1 MLEMPVCNAD
11 AFQIFLNELSKQ
23 SPLEFKIL
31 VLDNGAFH
39 KATKLIIPDNIV
51 LIFLPPYSPE
61 LNPSEKIWAKFKR
74 DFTNRLFESL
84 DPLEIYLS
92 QLANLL
98 NTMEVISICAYKY
111 IISNPFWT
119 MI

>member
-1 MLEMPVCNAD
+1 MPVCNAD

-23 SPLEFKIL
+23 RPLELKIL

-39 KATKLIIPDNIV
+39 KAIKLSIPDHIV

-61 LNPSEKIWAKFKR
+61 LNPAEKVWAKFNR
-74 DFTNRLFESL
+74 DLTNRLFVSL
-84 DPLEIYLS
+84 DALEIYLS
-92 QLANLL
+92 QTAIDLHAK
-98 NTMEVISICAYKY
+98 EVLSICSYSY
-111 IISNPFWT
+111 IISIPFWT